1 MGAPPES
8 GLADL
13 TIPATRDELLP
24 IEGAADGIGQE
35 IRLTTDLLHQRM
47 IRTVPVDEASREP
60 ERGQHSILSVSGRVS
75 RAVVLGWG

>member
-1 MGAPPES
+1 MGAPPVA

-13 TIPATRDELLP
+13 TIPVIRDELLP
-24 IEGAADGIGQE
+24 KEGAADGIGLE

-47 IRTVPVDEASREP
+47 VRSVPVDEASRAS

-75 RAVVLGWG
+75 RAVVPGWG